1 MGITG
6 SVSGITGSIIEGESS
21 GNLVVFIL
29 IILVF
34 VGVGF
39 YLVKEMKKKRK

>member
-29 IILVF
+29 IVLVF

-39 YLVKEMKKKRK
+39 YLIRKRMKDK